1 MSVQNPY
8 EQLGLTEDAS
18 FDEIKAARDRLL
30 AESLGDRQRQ
40 EMLETAYDAI
50 LMERLRMRQEGKIKV
65 PEGVRFPERL
75 TTAPLSTPPTPVQQ
89 SPAWL
94 QRLID
99 TPSPKDVLLPA
110 GLFGSLGALSI
121 FLPRGNSSILQLTLA
136 LGIGLS
142 LYFLNRKEN
151 LFGRAILLTL
161 FGLLVGLL
169 LGGLFYSLLSTP
181 IASIPLTDE
190 QFITLVTLIL
200 LWLVSSFLR

>member
-8 EQLGLTEDAS
+8 EELGLTEDAS
-18 FDEIKAARDRLL
+18 FDEIKAARDRLI
-30 AESLGDRQRQ
+30 AESGGDRKRQ
-40 EMLETAYDAI
+40 EMLEAAYDAI
-50 LMERLRMRQEGKIKV
+50 LMQRLRMRQEGKIKV

-75 TTAPLSTPPTPVQQ
+75 SAAPPSTPPTPVQQ

-99 TPSPKDVLLPA
+99 TPSTKDVLLPA
-110 GLFGSLGALSI
+110 GLFGGLAALSV
-121 FLPRGNSSILQLTLA
+121 LLRANSSILQLTLA

-161 FGLLVGLL
+161 SGLLVGLL
-169 LGGLFYSLLSTP
+169 LGGLFYSLLWAP
-181 IASIPLTDE
+181 ITSIALSDE

-200 LWLVSSFLR
+200 LWLVCSFLR

>member
-30 AESLGDRQRQ
+30 AESSGDRKRQ
-40 EMLETAYDAI
+40 AMLETAYDAI
-50 LMERLRMRQEGKIKV
+50 LMQRLRMRQEGKIKV

-75 TTAPLSTPPTPVQQ
+75 SAAPPSTPPTPVQQ

-99 TPSPKDVLLPA
+99 TPSTKDVLLPA
-110 GLFGSLGALSI
+110 GLFGGLAALSV
-121 FLPRGNSSILQLTLA
+121 LLRANSSILQLTLA

-161 FGLLVGLL
+161 SGLLVGLL
-169 LGGLFYSLLSTP
+169 LGGLFYSLLWAP
-181 IASIPLTDE
+181 ITSIALSDE

-200 LWLVSSFLR
+200 LWLVCSFLR

>member
-1 MSVQNPY
+1 MSVQNAY

-30 AESLGDRQRQ
+30 ALAGSDRKQQ
-40 EMLETAYDAI
+40 EMLEAAYDAI

-75 TTAPLSTPPTPVQQ
+75 ASPPPSTPPTPAQQ

-94 QRLID
+94 QRLLD
-99 TPSPKDVLLPA
+99 TPSRADVLLPA
-110 GLFGSLGALSI
+110 GLFGGLAALSV
-121 FLPRGNSSILQLTLA
+121 LLRANSSSLQLILA

-142 LYFLNRKEN
+142 FYFLNRKEN

-169 LGGLFYSLLSTP
+169 LGGLFYSLFSAP
-181 IASIPLTDE
+181 IATIALTDG
-190 QFITLVTLIL
+190 QFITLVTLLL

>member
-8 EQLGLTEDAS
+8 EELGLTEDAS
-18 FDEIKAARDRLL
+18 FDEIKSARDRLL
-30 AESLGDRQRQ
+30 AESAGDRKRQ
-40 EMLETAYDAI
+40 EMLEAAYDTI
-50 LMERLRMRQEGKIKV
+50 LMQRLRMRQEGKIKV

-75 TTAPLSTPPTPVQQ
+75 SAAPPSTPPTPVQQ

-99 TPSPKDVLLPA
+99 TPSTKDVLLPA
-110 GLFGSLGALSI
+110 GLFGGLAALSV
-121 FLPRGNSSILQLTLA
+121 FMRANSSILQLTLA

-169 LGGLFYSLLSTP
+169 LGGLFYSLLSVP
-181 IASIPLTDE
+181 ITSIVLTDE
-190 QFITLVTLIL
+190 QFITVVTLLL
-200 LWLVSSFLR
+200 LWLVCSFLR

>member
-8 EQLGLTEDAS
+8 EELGLTEDAS
-18 FDEIKAARDRLL
+18 FDEIKAARDRLI
-30 AESLGDRQRQ
+30 AESGGDRKRQ
-40 EMLETAYDAI
+40 EMLESAYDAI
-50 LMERLRMRQEGKIKV
+50 LMQRLRMRQEGKIKV

-75 TTAPLSTPPTPVQQ
+75 SAAPPSTPPTPVQQ

-99 TPSPKDVLLPA
+99 TPSPRDVFLPA
-110 GLFGSLGALSI
+110 GLFGGLAALSI
-121 FLPRGNSSILQLTLA
+121 LLRANSSILQLTLA

-169 LGGLFYSLLSTP
+169 LGGLFYSLLSAP
-181 IASIPLTDE
+181 IASIALTDG
-190 QFITLVTLIL
+190 QFITVVTLLL
-200 LWLVSSFLR
+200 LWLVCSFLR

>member
-8 EQLGLTEDAS
+8 EELGLTEDAS

-30 AESLGDRQRQ
+30 AESGGDRKRQ
-40 EMLETAYDAI
+40 EMLEAAYDAI
-50 LMERLRMRQEGKIKV
+50 LMLRLRMRQEGKIKV

-75 TTAPLSTPPTPVQQ
+75 TASPPSTPPTPVQQ

-99 TPSPKDVLLPA
+99 TPSTKDVLLPA
-110 GLFGSLGALSI
+110 GLFGGLAALSV
-121 FLPRGNSSILQLTLA
+121 LMRANSSILQLTLA

-161 FGLLVGLL
+161 SGLLVGLL
-169 LGGLFYSLLSTP
+169 LGGLFYSLLSVP
-181 IASIPLTDE
+181 IASIALTDG
-190 QFITLVTLIL
+190 QFITIVTLLL
-200 LWLVSSFLR
+200 LWLVCSFLR